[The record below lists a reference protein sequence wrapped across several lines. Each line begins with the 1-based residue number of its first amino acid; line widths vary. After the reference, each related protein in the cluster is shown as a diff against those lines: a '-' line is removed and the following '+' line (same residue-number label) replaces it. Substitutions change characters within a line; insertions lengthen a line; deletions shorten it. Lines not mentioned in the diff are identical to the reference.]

1 MTEHY
6 FSRKPRAS
14 NHPGK
19 VYLRIDESLF
29 LFHTDA
35 SVFSKD
41 RIDKGSKLLI
51 KECRL
56 PEKGDL
62 LDLGCGYGPVGIAIA
77 ARHPELKITLSDVNQ
92 RALELAKK
100 NAEEN
105 KVKVEIV
112 ESDLFGKLG
121 TFDVILSN
129 PPQHAGKELCIKL
142 IEESKNHLNKG
153 GTLQL
158 VVRHQKGGR
167 HLSEK
172 MEEVFGNMEDIARQ
186 SGYHIYLSK
195 KE

>member
-1 MTEHY
+1 MIEHY

-19 VYLRIDESLF
+19 AYIRFEDQLF

-41 RIDKGSKLLI
+41 RIDKGTKLLI
-51 KECRL
+51 RECKL
-56 PEKGDL
+56 PEKGSV
-62 LDLGCGYGPVGIAIA
+62 LDIGCGYGPVGIALA
-77 ARHPELKITLSDVNQ
+77 ARHPELSFTLSDINQ
-92 RALELAKK
+92 RALELARK

-112 ESDLFGKLG
+112 ESDLFEKLG
-121 TFDVILSN
+121 KSDCILSN
-129 PPQHAGKELCIKL
+129 PPQHAGKELCFKL
-142 IEESKNHLNKG
+142 IEQSKGHLNKG

-167 HLSEK
+167 HLSQK
-172 MEEVFGNMEDIARQ
+172 MKEVFRNLEDIGREA
-186 SGYHIYLSK
+186 GYHIYLSR